1 MFEIFSNIVSIF
13 LILLIGVYGNKKG
26 IITEETQKG
35 LIEIL
40 LNITLPLMI
49 VSSFSFSFHE
59 SIMNNIIK
67 AFIYSFICFIIA
79 IPLCHMLFKKVKSE
93 GKIIGVYGNK
103 KGIIT
108 EETQKGLIEILLNI
122 TLPLMI
128 VSSFSFSFHES
139 IMNNIIKAFIYS
151 FICFIIAIPL
161 CHMLFKKVKSEG
173 KRRVLQFSSVFSN
186 CGFIGFPIVNMVFGS
201 EGVIYASIFNL
212 FFTIFLWTYGVILY
226 SDSKEKND
234 IKRIL
239 LNPSMISVYIGL
251 PILIFNINIPQI
263 ILYPTNM
270 VGSMTTPISMIVIGG
285 VLSKV
290 DFRKMLKDGSIYYGA
305 LVKLALL
312 PLTVLILGSIL
323 KDNTIVVKTLV
334 LVQAMPVATTT
345 TIFAEKFNMEKEYS
359 AIIVL
364 VTTLISLLT
373 LPFWISYLV

>member
-35 LIEIL
+35 LIEML

-49 VSSFSFSFHE
+49 LSSFSFSFHE
-59 SIMNNIIK
+59 SIMDNITK
-67 AFIYSFICFIIA
+67 AFVYSFVCFIIA
-79 IPLCHMLFKKVKSE
+79 IPLCYM
-93 GKIIGVYGNK
+93 
-103 KGIIT
+103 
-108 EETQKGLIEILLNI
+108 
-122 TLPLMI
+122 
-128 VSSFSFSFHES
+128 
-139 IMNNIIKAFIYS
+139 
-151 FICFIIAIPL
+151 
-161 CHMLFKKVKSEG
+161 
-173 KRRVLQFSSVFSN
+173 LQFSSVFSN

-226 SDSKEKND
+226 SDSKEKKD

-239 LNPSMISVYIGL
+239 LNPSMIAVYIGL
-251 PILIFNINIPQI
+251 PILIFNINIPQV
-263 ILYPTNM
+263 ILNPANM
-270 VGSMTTPISMIVIGG
+270 VGSMTTPISMIVIGC

-323 KDNTIVVKTLV
+323 KDNTIVIKTLV
-334 LVQAMPVATTT
+334 LVQAMPAATTT

-364 VTTLISLLT
+364 VTTFISLFT
-373 LPFWISYLV
+373 LPLWISYIV

>member
-35 LIEIL
+35 LIEML

-49 VSSFSFSFHE
+49 LSSFSFSFHE
-59 SIMNNIIK
+59 SIMDNITK
-67 AFIYSFICFIIA
+67 AFVYSFVCFIIA
-79 IPLCHMLFKKVKSE
+79 IPLC
-93 GKIIGVYGNK
+93 Y
-103 KGIIT
+103 
-108 EETQKGLIEILLNI
+108 
-122 TLPLMI
+122 
-128 VSSFSFSFHES
+128 
-139 IMNNIIKAFIYS
+139 
-151 FICFIIAIPL
+151 
-161 CHMLFKKVKSEG
+161 MLFKKVKSEG
-173 KRRVLQFSSVFSN
+173 KRRVLQFSSEFSN

-226 SDSKEKND
+226 SDSKEKKD

-251 PILIFNINIPQI
+251 PILIFNINIPQV
-263 ILYPTNM
+263 ILNPANM
-270 VGSMTTPISMIVIGG
+270 VGSMTTPISMIVIGC

-305 LVKLALL
+305 LVKLALF

-323 KDNTIVVKTLV
+323 KDNTIALKTLV
-334 LVQAMPVATTT
+334 LVQAMPAATTT

-364 VTTLISLLT
+364 VTTFISLFT
-373 LPFWISYLV
+373 LPLWISYIV

>member
-35 LIEIL
+35 LIEML

-59 SIMNNIIK
+59 SIMDNITK
-67 AFIYSFICFIIA
+67 AFVYSFICFIIA
-79 IPLCHMLFKKVKSE
+79 IPLC
-93 GKIIGVYGNK
+93 Y
-103 KGIIT
+103 
-108 EETQKGLIEILLNI
+108 
-122 TLPLMI
+122 
-128 VSSFSFSFHES
+128 
-139 IMNNIIKAFIYS
+139 
-151 FICFIIAIPL
+151 
-161 CHMLFKKVKSEG
+161 MLFKKVKSEG

-226 SDSKEKND
+226 SDSTEKKD

-239 LNPSMISVYIGL
+239 LNPSMIAVYIGL
-251 PILIFNINIPQI
+251 PILIFNINIPQV
-263 ILYPTNM
+263 ILNPANM
-270 VGSMTTPISMIVIGG
+270 VGSMTTPISMIVIGC

-323 KDNTIVVKTLV
+323 KDNTIVIKTLV
-334 LVQAMPVATTT
+334 LVQAMPAATTT
-345 TIFAEKFNMEKEYS
+345 TIFAEKFNMEREYS

-364 VTTLISLLT
+364 VTTFISLFT
-373 LPFWISYLV
+373 LPLWISYIV

>member
-35 LIEIL
+35 LIEML

-49 VSSFSFSFHE
+49 LSSFSFSFHE
-59 SIMNNIIK
+59 SIMDNITK
-67 AFIYSFICFIIA
+67 AFVYSFVCFIIA
-79 IPLCHMLFKKVKSE
+79 IPLC
-93 GKIIGVYGNK
+93 Y
-103 KGIIT
+103 
-108 EETQKGLIEILLNI
+108 
-122 TLPLMI
+122 
-128 VSSFSFSFHES
+128 
-139 IMNNIIKAFIYS
+139 
-151 FICFIIAIPL
+151 
-161 CHMLFKKVKSEG
+161 MLFKKVKSEG

-226 SDSKEKND
+226 SDSKEKKD

-239 LNPSMISVYIGL
+239 LNPSMIAVYIGL
-251 PILIFNINIPQI
+251 PILIFNINIPQV
-263 ILYPTNM
+263 ILNPANM
-270 VGSMTTPISMIVIGG
+270 VGSMTTPISMIVIGC

-323 KDNTIVVKTLV
+323 KDNTIVIKTLV
-334 LVQAMPVATTT
+334 LVQAMPAATTT

-364 VTTLISLLT
+364 VTTFISLFT
-373 LPFWISYLV
+373 LPLWISYIV